1 MGLWEYIKKSLNLGT
16 DDMVMVHEVP
26 MDSFRATDTTHTMRS
41 GRYWPFKKAFMSADG
56 RTMPGFA
63 CDPNMKIVNPNLYD
77 ATMGD
82 ALRVL
87 PMFTTGSV
95 VTQGLALAHIGQ
107 LDPEGTLGGALMD
120 INTPAA
126 PDEWKW
132 GRVVITVAG
141 GGTITDSQLV
151 AGVTGKKIQISIIG
165 LNIVPADAGGLACG
179 TLTIQDSDNVTL
191 SGAAV
196 LHVGPYRRLDAN
208 NILIPFTR
216 EWDVMRGPVA
226 YSATNALAIEVDGAA
241 FVAGDVVEIIY
252 AWREF

>member
-63 CDPNMKIVNPNLYD
+63 CDPNMKIVNPYIYD
-77 ATMGD
+77 AMMGD

-87 PMFTTGSV
+87 PMAAASTGPSHA
-95 VTQGLALAHIGQ
+95 LSMAYLLAHFPERTIG
-107 LDPEGTLGGALMD
+107 
-120 INTPAA
+120 AA
-126 PDEWKW
+126 SGPYVTEPDEWKW
-132 GRVVITVAG
+132 GRVAITVAG

-151 AGVTGKKIQISIIG
+151 GAASGKKIQISIVG
-165 LNIVPADAGGLACG
+165 LNVVPVDAGGFVCG

-191 SGAAV
+191 SGASV

-208 NILIPFTR
+208 SIIVPFTR

-226 YSATNALAIEVDGAA
+226 YSATNGLAIEVDGAA